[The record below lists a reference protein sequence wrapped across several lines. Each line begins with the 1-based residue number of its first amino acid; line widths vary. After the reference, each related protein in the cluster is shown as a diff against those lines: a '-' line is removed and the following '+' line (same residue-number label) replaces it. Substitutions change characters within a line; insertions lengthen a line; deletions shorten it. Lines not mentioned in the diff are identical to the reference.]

1 VASLPYLLP
10 LLDGVRYGR
19 FFFMQFPGPSKIIL
33 TPLVPLLNLYNAV
46 PFGSLAVFFG
56 IYLGIIQNQNF
67 SRYVRYNAMQA
78 VVLDILLVIPGLLES
93 ILGKAPMSGFALQI
107 YINAYNTIWLFVLGS
122 FLFAVGKVAIGQ
134 TPRLPLVAD
143 AADAQIR

>member
-1 VASLPYLLP
+1 
-10 LLDGVRYGR
+10 
-19 FFFMQFPGPSKIIL
+19 
-33 TPLVPLLNLYNAV
+33 
-46 PFGSLAVFFG
+46 
-56 IYLGIIQNQNF
+56 
-67 SRYVRYNAMQA
+67 MQA

-93 ILGKAPMSGFALQI
+93 LLGRAPMSGFALQI

-122 FLFAVGKVAIGQ
+122 FLFAVGTIALGQ